1 MKKFE
6 NKPSEK
12 ISADQRKSIGCGP
25 FVVRERDPNEAM
37 PRTIVYGGTY
47 RTVLAS
53 VRVGADDHLKYKS
66 RGV

>member
-1 MKKFE
+1 MKPF
-6 NKPSEK
+6 NKTPNEK
-12 ISADQRKSIGCGP
+12 ISDDQRKSIGCGP

-37 PRTIVYGGTY
+37 PRTTVYSGTY

-53 VRVGADDHLKYKS
+53 VREGADDHLKYKS